1 MSADLHERLHRL
13 ADQPAP
19 PQRLDIA
26 QAQRSGRRTRQ
37 RRRAGAVGGC
47 VVAVAALAAAAV
59 LPWTPANPARPA
71 PALQPAPSRTILAPD
86 ASFGWLPAGEHLKT
100 VIVDRQNGAQSFE
113 LDTSQITLT
122 TYPSG
127 PEPVLPHFGG
137 GIQAKRLPAA
147 SVNGH
152 PAYWLAKPGQSNII
166 HLRWR
171 YDRAGWADLQ
181 LNGTAAT
188 LNTRAVYR
196 IADSIIVGKPSPLRF
211 PVRITGLPGSLIPV
225 RMGLREAEVDYNFQV
240 AASPSATA
248 HEQQANWL
256 SITTLTDSPS
266 VRQHLRS
273 QALPNTTINGHP
285 AWDSRI
291 DPAHS
296 TQHQASHGE
305 QVVVYDD
312 HGQILQVNAGP
323 GTLKILAPSGGV
335 PGLIKRITLL
345 PKADWTTTP
354 FN

>member
-1 MSADLHERLHRL
+1 MTADLHDRLHRL

-26 QAQRSGRRTRQ
+26 QAKRSGRRTRR
-37 RRRAGAVGGC
+37 RRRAAAVGGC
-47 VVAVAALAAAAV
+47 VVAVAALAAATV
-59 LPWTPANPARPA
+59 LPRTPAKPTRPA
-71 PALQPAPSRTILAPD
+71 PALQPALSATLLAPD
-86 ASFGWLPAGEHLKT
+86 ASFGWLPAGEHRERVT
-100 VIVDRQNGAQSFE
+100 ADRQNGVQSFE
-113 LDTSQITLT
+113 LDTAQITFT

-127 PEPVLPHFGG
+127 PEPGLPHFSG

-152 PAYWLAKPGQSNII
+152 PAYWLAKPGRSNVI

-171 YDRAGWADLQ
+171 YGRAGWADLR

-188 LNTRAVYR
+188 LNTTAVYR
-196 IADSIIVGKPSPLRF
+196 IADSITVGKPSPLRF
-211 PVRITGLPGSLIPV
+211 PVRINGLPGSLIPV
-225 RMGLREAEVDYNFQV
+225 RMGLGGAEVDYNFQV

-248 HEQQANWL
+248 RDQQANWL

-266 VRQHLRS
+266 TRQHLRS
-273 QALPNTTINGHP
+273 RALPNTTINGHP

-296 TQHQASHGE
+296 THRQASHGE

-323 GTLKILAPSGGV
+323 GTLKILAASGGV
-335 PGLIKRITLL
+335 HGLIKRITLL
-345 PKADWTTTP
+345 PRADWTTTP
-354 FN
+354 FK